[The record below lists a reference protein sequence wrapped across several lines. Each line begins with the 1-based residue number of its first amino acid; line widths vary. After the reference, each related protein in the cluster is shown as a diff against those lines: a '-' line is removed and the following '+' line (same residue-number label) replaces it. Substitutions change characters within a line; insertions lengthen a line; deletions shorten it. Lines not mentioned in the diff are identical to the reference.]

1 MEGDAVALPSFFS
14 ADSLVRSLSLDRKTK
29 EVLTSVSPLY
39 PVRVSS
45 FYAGLIE
52 ADNPRCPIRLQAIPS
67 IEELRHGGVEDPL
80 GERNIALTPSFFKR
94 YPKRGV
100 FLVTAECA
108 MFCRFCNRRRLV
120 GKGLNPAD
128 SREETLGFL
137 DRSPEVQEVI
147 LSGGDPLMLEPDELG
162 YILHRLR
169 QTQHIRVI
177 RISSRMPVVFP
188 QRVHAF
194 LKVLRRY
201 APLWFVVH
209 INHPRELSREF
220 DHAVAQLRVCG
231 VTMVSQSVL
240 LRGVNDCHHILARL
254 FEGLLERGIKPYYL
268 FQLDDV
274 VGATHFK
281 VRIATGLKIMRSLR
295 AECSGLCLPQY
306 ALDITGG
313 LGKVPLEGDYLGER
327 HGDTVSLRNLYGEY
341 GSYLDDGQESVC
353 HECGICR
360 K

>member
-1 MEGDAVALPSFFS
+1 MEGNMVALPSFFS
-14 ADSLVRSLSLDRKTK
+14 GESLLRSLPLDTETK
-29 EVLTSVSPLY
+29 KIIASVSPLY
-39 PVRVSS
+39 PVRISS

-52 ADNPRCPIRLQAIPS
+52 AGNPRCPIRLQAIPS
-67 IEELRHGGVEDPL
+67 VEELREGGVDDPL
-80 GERNIALTPSFFKR
+80 GEEGIALTPTFFKR

-120 GKGLNPAD
+120 GRGFDPAD
-128 SREETLGFL
+128 SREETLDYL
-137 DRSPEVQEVI
+137 ERSPDIQEVI

-162 YILHRLR
+162 GILHRLR
-169 QTQHIRVI
+169 RMTHIRVI

-188 QRVHAF
+188 ERALAH
-194 LKVLRRY
+194 LDVLQKY
-201 APLWFVVH
+201 APLWFIVH
-209 INHPRELSREF
+209 INHPREMSREF
-220 DHAVAQLRVCG
+220 DHVVAQLRIRG
-231 VTMVSQSVL
+231 VSMISQSVL
-240 LRGVNDCHHILARL
+240 LRGVNDCHHILAGL

-281 VRIATGLKIMRSLR
+281 VRIATGLEIMRSLR
-295 AECSGLCLPQY
+295 ARCSGLSIPQY

-313 LGKVPLEGDYLGER
+313 LGKVPLEGGYLGKR
-327 HGDTVSLRNLYGEY
+327 QGNIVHLRNLYGEQ
-341 GSYLDDGQESVC
+341 GSYLDDGQESHC
-353 HECGICR
+353 HECGLCR